1 MFEFVDTFN
10 REIQLDD
17 LGPLRRLMPV
27 MITHGKHTGK
37 TGKIAGM
44 WQKYVRIVEDNTSI
58 EVHFLLF
65 SVQKYFTVFYSCA
78 SLKLL

>member
-44 WQKYVRIVEDNTSI
+44 WQKYVRIVEETTHRSRYI
-58 EVHFLLF
+58 FY
-65 SVQKYFTVFYSCA
+65 YFPFKNILPCFIVA
-78 SLKLL
+78 RP